1 MVYRKTGEE
10 EFHRLGTARYDDD
23 KAALDIVRL
32 TRDSDDGFVL
42 SNEKT
47 GRYAL
52 YRFNFAT
59 QALGDLV
66 FESPTNDL
74 DNYYLSRD
82 HANVL
87 AVTYS
92 DDRERVVWLEPTM
105 KRYQQSLETKFPGR
119 IVKIGSRNA
128 DDSRF
133 IVWVGAAE
141 DPGTFYVYVPAAGA
155 LAPIAIGNDK
165 LDPAQLAPT
174 KYIHYSAR
182 DGLDIPAYLTLPA
195 GRDSKSLPLIV
206 LPHGGPYDVRDTLGY
221 DPHVQFLANRGY
233 AVLQPNYR
241 GSSSYGL
248 AFFEKGEGQWGRA
261 MQDDLDDGVDWLV
274 KEGVVDGKR
283 VCIVGGSYG
292 GYAALWGAT
301 RNPERYRC
309 AASLAGISDLG
320 RQLKEQLNLL
330 SSRYRKNWRATVQ
343 GATDFNLDGISP
355 LKNIDRLRV
364 PVLVAHGDQDTRVPL
379 KQSTLYVAGLVK
391 AGKLHEFHVYEGEG
405 HGLNDPQNIADW
417 LERLDS
423 FLEKYNPAN

>member
-1 MVYRKTGEE
+1 
-10 EFHRLGTARYDDD
+10 
-23 KAALDIVRL
+23 
-32 TRDSDDGFVL
+32 
-42 SNEKT
+42 
-47 GRYAL
+47 
-52 YRFNFAT
+52 
-59 QALGDLV
+59 
-66 FESPTNDL
+66 
-74 DNYYLSRD
+74 
-82 HANVL
+82 
-87 AVTYS
+87 
-92 DDRERVVWLEPTM
+92 M

-155 LAPIAIGNDK
+155 LAPIAIVNDK

-195 GRDSKSLPLIV
+195 GRDAKSLPLIV